1 MNIEDDFM
9 WVAGNAFSEMRL
21 MVEGAIT
28 LFEDDAGVLCRLA
41 REAQKNEAQL
51 ALNDIGTALYSF
63 CAFLSATCVYF
74 PRSCSSTMYARMCFS
89 RISSTRVTAVV
100 SANQTPN
107 SFRVCS
113 YDSIVLGRNCLEWQ
127 WCMYASMLLPKSM

>member
-41 REAQKNEAQL
+41 RDAEKHEAMSAM
-51 ALNDIGTALYSF
+51 NDIGTALYE
-63 CAFLSATCVYF
+63 
-74 PRSCSSTMYARMCFS
+74 
-89 RISSTRVTAVV
+89 
-100 SANQTPN
+100 
-107 SFRVCS
+107 FRRHVKQ
-113 YDSIVLGRNCLEWQ
+113 LQEAHRKEELRLREEQ
-127 WCMYASMLLPKSM
+127 A